1 MVPVVSVAVAAEH
14 GVRCIEDEVVPLA
27 MADEP
32 EDDLIRDVY
41 ARFLG
46 WGWVLYCVSS
56 NYEAPPAFQRS
67 RKMIW
72 WAYRYASRRAN
83 SAAEITGTLL

>member
-56 NYEAPPAFQRS
+56 NYEAPPSVPAIQEDDLVGLS
-67 RKMIW
+67 VC
-72 WAYRYASRRAN
+72 
-83 SAAEITGTLL
+83 E